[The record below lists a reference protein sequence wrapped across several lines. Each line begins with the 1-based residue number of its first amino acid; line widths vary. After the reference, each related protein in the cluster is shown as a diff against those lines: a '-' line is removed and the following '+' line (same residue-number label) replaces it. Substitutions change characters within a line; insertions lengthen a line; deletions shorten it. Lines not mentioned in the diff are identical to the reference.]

1 MGTVTTPGT
10 ILMTLVP
17 SNEILVA
24 EVWVGNDDVGFV
36 HEGQPV
42 KLKFSAFTFQKY
54 GMIDGR
60 VSKIGADA
68 TERASNGAF
77 PTADLA
83 PRQGASLAYKAL
95 ITLDAQTLK
104 TEARAYPLAS
114 GMQVAA
120 EIKLGDRSIV
130 EYLLSPVQK
139 AFQEAARE
147 R

>member
-1 MGTVTTPGT
+1 
-10 ILMTLVP
+10 MTLVP
-17 SNEILVA
+17 SEETLLA
-24 EVWVGNDDVGFV
+24 EVWVGNDDVGFI

-42 KLKFSAFTFQKY
+42 KLKFSAFAFQKY
-54 GMIDGR
+54 GMLEGKVLR
-60 VSKIGADA
+60 IGADA
-68 TERASNGAF
+68 TERASSGAF
-77 PTADLA
+77 PAADLA

-95 ITLDAQTLK
+95 VTLEAQNLK
-104 TEARAYPLAS
+104 TDARVYPLAS

-120 EIKLGDRSIV
+120 EIKLGERSIA